1 MNNSDSPVI
10 LLENASISNGENVVV
25 HELDM
30 RVDPGEFVY
39 ITGRVGSGKSSI
51 IHALTAETPL
61 EGGSGEVCGYSLN
74 TLRRKDIPLMR
85 RKLGVVF
92 QDFRLLMEKNVEDNL
107 AYVLKATGCRDK
119 DRIAERVREV
129 LEAVGMETKAH
140 RMPHQLSGGEQ
151 QRICIARAI
160 LNNPGLILAD
170 EPTGNL
176 DDQTAEDIMQL
187 LRKINAEGAA
197 VLMITHRAGLIE
209 RYPGRVFICQD
220 EKCVEKK

>member
-119 DRIAERVREV
+119 GRIAERVREV